1 MLPFGESKMKTEQQP
16 KIVVLGRMCLDP
28 CGGVVW
34 QALHYLVALKEL
46 GFDVYYVESHSNW
59 VADPCNPSANP
70 DVPRVMIGDVLE
82 RLGFAD
88 RWVCRAA
95 HADNSKVF
103 GSLSREKLKN
113 IYAEAQAIINV
124 TATNILDEDQLS
136 CDRRIYLETDPGF
149 PQIKLHEGDAKMR
162 DFVRSHTHHFTFAEN
177 LGQPDCG
184 IPKPD
189 LHYYRTRQPVL
200 LNHWE
205 APIDSECSRF
215 TTIAKWTGGRKKEI
229 KFNGDFYPWRKD
241 LEFRKILDL
250 PARSKQ
256 PVELALSWIGHDDQ
270 KMLEENGWRVVD
282 ARALSASIHE
292 YRRYI
297 QQSRGEFTVTK
308 DQYVRLRSGWFS
320 DRSACY
326 LAAGRPVITGDTG
339 FGHVLPTG
347 EGLFAF
353 ETMDHILAAFD
364 AINSN
369 YEKHCRAARDI
380 AHEYFDAKKVVTDL
394 LHQTGLDVPGENR
407 NTGTHAV
414 VSAKSSS

>member
-1 MLPFGESKMKTEQQP
+1 
-16 KIVVLGRMCLDP
+16 
-28 CGGVVW
+28 
-34 QALHYLVALKEL
+34 
-46 GFDVYYVESHSNW
+46 
-59 VADPCNPSANP
+59 
-70 DVPRVMIGDVLE
+70 
-82 RLGFAD
+82 
-88 RWVCRAA
+88 
-95 HADNSKVF
+95 
-103 GSLSREKLKN
+103 
-113 IYAEAQAIINV
+113 
-124 TATNILDEDQLS
+124 
-136 CDRRIYLETDPGF
+136 
-149 PQIKLHEGDAKMR
+149 
-162 DFVRSHTHHFTFAEN
+162 
-177 LGQPDCG
+177 
-184 IPKPD
+184 
-189 LHYYRTRQPVL
+189 
-200 LNHWE
+200 
-205 APIDSECSRF
+205 
-215 TTIAKWTGGRKKEI
+215 
-229 KFNGDFYPWRKD
+229 
-241 LEFRKILDL
+241 
-250 PARSKQ
+250 
-256 PVELALSWIGHDDQ
+256 
-270 KMLEENGWRVVD
+270 MLEENGWRVVD